1 MSILCVY
8 HVATP
13 DTPNKVLTHVDDI
26 ASTLAEQGV
35 GFERWQA
42 STRVEAGASEAEVMS
57 AYQVQIDTMM
67 TEQGYASVDVV
78 SVNRDHP
85 QKDAVRTR
93 LQTES
98 RHDADEIR
106 LFAAGRGLLGLH
118 LGDYVYTVLC
128 EKNDLV
134 RIPSGMHR
142 WFDLGEEPRVVA
154 ISLFKTAPG
163 AVAHITGSDI
173 AQQFPGL
180 DD

>member
-1 MSILCVY
+1 MSILFVY

-13 DTPNKVLTHVDDI
+13 DTPNKVLTHADDI

-42 STRVEAGASEAEVMS
+42 STRVEAGASAAEVTA
-57 AYQVQIDTMM
+57 AYQGQIDSWM
-67 TEQGYASVDVV
+67 TAEGYAQVEVL
-78 SVNRDHP
+78 SVNREHP
-85 QKDAVRTR
+85 QKEVVAAR
-93 LQTES
+93 LRDEY

-118 LGDYVYTVLC
+118 IGDYVYTVLC
-128 EKNDLV
+128 EKHDLL
-134 RIPSGMHR
+134 RIPVGMPR

-154 ISLFKTAPG
+154 ISLFKTASG
-163 AVAHITGSDI
+163 AVAQVTGRDI
-173 AQQFPGL
+173 AQAFPGL

>member
-1 MSILCVY
+1 MSILFVY

-13 DTPNKVLTHVDDI
+13 DTPNKVLTHADDI

-42 STRVEAGASEAEVMS
+42 STRVEAGASAAEVTA
-57 AYQVQIDTMM
+57 AYQGQIDSWM
-67 TEQGYASVDVV
+67 TAEGYAQVEVL
-78 SVNRDHP
+78 SVNREHP
-85 QKDAVRTR
+85 QKDVVAARFR
-93 LQTES
+93 DEY

-118 LGDYVYTVLC
+118 IGDYVYTVLC
-128 EKNDLV
+128 EKHDLL
-134 RIPSGMHR
+134 RIPAGMPR

-154 ISLFKTAPG
+154 ISLFKTASG
-163 AVAHITGSDI
+163 AVAHVTGRDI
-173 AQQFPGL
+173 AQAFPGL

>member
-8 HVATP
+8 HVSTP

-26 ASTLAEQGV
+26 AQTLAEQGV

-42 STRVEAGASEAEVMS
+42 STRVEAGASAAEVTA
-57 AYQVQIDTMM
+57 AYQGQIDSLM
-67 TEQGYASVDVV
+67 TAEGYAQVEVLSV
-78 SVNRDHP
+78 SREHP
-85 QKDAVRTR
+85 QQDGVRAR
-93 LQTES
+93 LRDEH

-118 LGDYVYTVLC
+118 IDDYVYTVLC
-128 EKNDLV
+128 EKHDLL
-134 RIPSGMHR
+134 RIPAGVPR

-154 ISLFKTAPG
+154 ISLFKTASG
-163 AVAHITGSDI
+163 AMAHVTGSEI
-173 AQQFPGL
+173 AQGFPGL